1 MALSPRDIAIREFA
15 KVKRG
20 YETEEV
26 RAFLERVSD
35 EVFALQKK
43 FEELTKQNAANEAK
57 LIALE
62 KDPRGAAGSSSQ
74 SEQEREQIIRQ
85 AHVEASQVKQTVER
99 EVQALR
105 DELRGLKLHRDGY
118 VKRFR
123 LLLKSQVELLDL
135 LENDSPETADARTES
150 TAN

>member
-20 YETEEV
+20 YEIEEV

-35 EVFALQKK
+35 EVFALKK
-43 FEELTKQNAANEAK
+43 KYEELTQQNAANEAN
-57 LIALE
+57 LTALE
-62 KDPRGAAGSSSQ
+62 KDPRSIATGQA
-74 SEQEREQIIRQ
+74 EQEREQILHQ
-85 AHVEASQVKQTVER
+85 AQVEASQVKQAVER
-99 EVQALR
+99 EAQALR
-105 DELRGLKLHRDGY
+105 DELRGLKLQRDGY

-135 LENDSPETADARTES
+135 LENETPETGDARTES
-150 TAN
+150 PTD

>member
-1 MALSPRDIAIREFA
+1 MPLSPRDIAIREFA

-43 FEELTKQNAANEAK
+43 FEELAKQNAANEAK
-57 LIALE
+57 LVALE
-62 KDPRGAAGSSSQ
+62 KTPPAAAVTQ
-74 SEQEREQIIRQ
+74 SEQEREQILRQ
-85 AHVEASQVKQTVER
+85 AQIEASQVKQAVER

-105 DELRGLKLHRDGY
+105 DELHGLKLHRDGY

-135 LENDSPETADARTES
+135 LENEKPETADARPETPTE
-150 TAN
+150 

>member
-1 MALSPRDIAIREFA
+1 MALSPRDIAIRVFT

-20 YETEEV
+20 YEPEEV

-43 FEELTKQNAANEAK
+43 SDELTKLNTANEAK
-57 LIALE
+57 LTALE
-62 KDPRGAAGSSSQ
+62 KDPRSIATGQA
-74 SEQEREQIIRQ
+74 EQEREQILRHAQ
-85 AHVEASQVKQTVER
+85 VEASQVKEAIER
-99 EVQALR
+99 EAQALR
-105 DELRGLKLHRDGY
+105 DELHGLKLQRDGY

-135 LENDSPETADARTES
+135 LENETPETGDARTES
-150 TAN
+150 AAN